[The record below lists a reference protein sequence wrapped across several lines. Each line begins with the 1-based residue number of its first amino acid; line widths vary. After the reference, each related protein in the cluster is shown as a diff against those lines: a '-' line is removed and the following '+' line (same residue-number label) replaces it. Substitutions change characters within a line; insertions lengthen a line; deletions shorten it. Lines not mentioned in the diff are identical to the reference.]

1 MMACIHKDNSA
12 PSFQTCQAEK
22 RMKLRGDL
30 VKVEAELEYAEAF
43 INDEHIGIVVGRMAK
58 VKIVP
63 LDYCFAFAVKAD
75 NAPRI
80 ASYRNL

>member
-1 MMACIHKDNSA
+1 MRLDSRHCKQKSA
-12 PSFQTCQAEK
+12 E
-22 RMKLRGDL
+22 LRGDL
-30 VKVEAELEYAEAF
+30 FKVEAELGNPEAF
-43 INDEHIGIVVGRMAK
+43 VKNEHIGIMVGRMAK

-63 LDYCFAFAVKAD
+63 LNYCFSFAVKAD